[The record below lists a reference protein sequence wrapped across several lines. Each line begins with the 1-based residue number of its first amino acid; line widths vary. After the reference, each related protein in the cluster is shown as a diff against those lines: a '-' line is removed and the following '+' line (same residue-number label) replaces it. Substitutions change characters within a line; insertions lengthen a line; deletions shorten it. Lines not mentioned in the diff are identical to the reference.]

1 MTKMA
6 SLVLEDGTTFT
17 GLLFGADV
25 SVSGEVGKPRT
36 HDPWILHSLGRSGSE
51 LTWALCQSGDCV
63 VVVVVVLLLLSVL
76 FVTL

>member
-25 SVSGEVGKPRT
+25 SVSGEVGESRT
-36 HDPWILHSLGRSGSE
+36 HLLDSSVAGSVRLRTHLGSFPE
-51 LTWALCQSGDCV
+51 VALCCY
-63 VVVVVVLLLLSVL
+63 LLCSVL
-76 FVTL
+76 FVAH

>member
-36 HDPWILHSLGRSGSE
+36 QSLDWVAPVPNSPGLSARG
-51 LTWALCQSGDCV
+51 V
-63 VVVVVVLLLLSVL
+63 IVLLLLLFIFLLSVL